1 MKGKIVIDLEPKNK
15 ENHSIVNFG
24 KAGWGIIF
32 YCMAMFWFY
41 VGFVND
47 GSNITAPAVAERLGV
62 QSGTVLSCNSIAG
75 VIGVLL
81 FILVGQLNRRWGAR
95 KTSSVCMIV
104 AAICYIAIGNAPN
117 LAFYTIAMCFVAGGI
132 MSAGYIAGGAL
143 VAQWFP
149 KKKGLVMGYT
159 TMGHNLA
166 SAFYVPMITCLVNR
180 LGVNLA
186 VIVPAVAVIVLA
198 ILGAVMIRN
207 TPQERGMNPDNV
219 SDDVY
224 KADYVTSEAEE
235 TNDGGWTTK
244 KLLTNKT
251 LWLVAITTGFFQICS
266 VGVMSQL
273 VVRNQ
278 QLGFTQTQ
286 AVSIMTVLAC
296 VGVFG
301 SFIIGMFDDK
311 FGTKRTM
318 LFFGAWYIAA
328 LLCNVSETNFGTY
341 ISIFMIG
348 MAIGGSANFT
358 TSLPTSVFGR
368 HGFDRVNSVLFPIQ
382 GLFTSLCFAVNGIVL
397 NVTGSLRYAYIVF
410 ACVAAINIFLVSRVD
425 EHKYNQDY
433 KKEQEIRART
443 EEKIREITER
453 VRKEL
458 ENEGFGSDAAI

>member
-1 MKGKIVIDLEPKNK
+1 MKGKIVIDLEPENK
-15 ENHSIVNFG
+15 ENHSVVNFG

-47 GSNITAPAVAERLGV
+47 GSNITAPAIAERLGV
-62 QSGTVLSCNSIAG
+62 QSGTVLTCNSVAG
-75 VIGVLL
+75 VVGVLL
-81 FILVGQLNRRWGAR
+81 FVLVGQLNRKWGAR
-95 KTSSVCMIV
+95 KSSAVCMVV
-104 AAICYIAIGNAPN
+104 AAVCYIIIGNAPN
-117 LAFYTIAMCFVAGGI
+117 LAVYTAAMCFVAGGI

-149 KKKGLVMGYT
+149 KKKGIVMGYT

-166 SAFYVPMITCLVNR
+166 SAFYVPMITALVNQ
-180 LGVNLA
+180 LGVRMA
-186 VIVPAVAVIVLA
+186 VVIPAVAVIVLA
-198 ILGAVMIRN
+198 VLGALFIRN

-219 SDDVY
+219 SDDEY
-224 KADYVTSEAEE
+224 AADYADARTDE
-235 TNDGGWTTK
+235 NDDGGWTTK
-244 KLLTNKT
+244 KLLTNGS
-251 LWLVAITTGFFQICS
+251 LWLTAVTTGFFQICS

-278 QLGFTQTQ
+278 QLGFTQAH
-286 AVSIMTVLAC
+286 AVAIMTVLAC
-296 VGVFG
+296 IGVFG

-318 LFFGAWYIAA
+318 IFFGVWYIVA
-328 LLCNVSETNFGTY
+328 LLCNVSETTFGVY

-368 HGFDRVNSVLFPIQ
+368 QGFSKVNSVLFPIQ

-397 NVTGSLRYAYIVF
+397 NITGSLRYAYIVF
-410 ACVAAINIFLVSRVD
+410 ACVAGVNIILVALIN
-425 EHKYNQDY
+425 EHKYNQDF
-433 KKEQEIRART
+433 KKEQEVRART
-443 EEKIREITER
+443 EAKIREIERR
-453 VRKEL
+453 VREEL
-458 ENEGFGSDAAI
+458 EKEEREAGLAK